1 MKYFDFH
8 KSVQCLVYIAQQLGV
23 DEVNKM
29 KTLKLIWLADRIHLL
44 KYGRPITCA
53 SYLAMKNGPVASEIR
68 DILEL
73 NSAFSDQRRS
83 YINEFIL
90 TVPKSYNYSVTG
102 SIDLDEFSDSDLDCL
117 DIILAH
123 FGKLDEFQLSDLSHE
138 YPEWAKFEA
147 QLEAGEIKA
156 HKMDLMDFFNTSGN
170 IDPIFNVENAELSK
184 ELFREYD
191 EISVLHYL
199 TNNANFADKGT

>member
-1 MKYFDFH
+1 MKYFDFQ
-8 KSVQCLVYIAQQLGV
+8 KSVQCLVYIAQQLGTDV
-23 DEVNKM
+23 VNKM
-29 KTLKLIWLADRIHLL
+29 KTLKLIWLADRMHLL

-102 SIDLDEFSDSDLDCL
+102 SIDLDEFSDSDLECL
-117 DIILAH
+117 DVILAH

-156 HKMDLMDFFNTSGN
+156 HKWILWISSIPQAILIQYLMLKTPSYRKNYSENTMKFQYY
-170 IDPIFNVENAELSK
+170 I
-184 ELFREYD
+184 
-191 EISVLHYL
+191 
-199 TNNANFADKGT
+199 T